1 MLVSFP
7 RDQAGDSLPG
17 SQFAVKQDAQSRECF
32 PELADFEKVSWI
44 SRPTRKFKLRARK
57 GLEQQDTIRAKGANH
72 LWKKRSLQKLNAQ
85 NQVKRVCWEMCAL

>member
-1 MLVSFP
+1 MFVPFP

-44 SRPTRKFKLRARK
+44 SRPTRKFKLRACES
-57 GLEQQDTIRAKGANH
+57 LDQQDTIRAKGANH
-72 LWKKRSLQKLNAQ
+72 LWKERSLQKLNAQ
-85 NQVKRVCWEMCAL
+85 NQVKRVRREMCAL